1 MGPAVSSNY
10 ILLHMNKLLVG
21 CGSLCGKKQW
31 MKHVS
36 SLNHTGVKMK
46 RFPCQLE
53 YTVPQI
59 KCLLCCFVTLLT
71 LILWTDF
78 PSSRSW
84 LHTVIPNLL
93 YLKLQPSS
101 HRHSALKL
109 ANARSSGMVTVCPD
123 MARYRGGEREREKK
137 GRVKGG
143 SEGVF

>member
-53 YTVPQI
+53 YTVQQ
-59 KCLLCCFVTLLT
+59 CFVFFPLWYFLLFLWGGFNISSTL
-71 LILWTDF
+71 
-78 PSSRSW
+78 
-84 LHTVIPNLL
+84 
-93 YLKLQPSS
+93 
-101 HRHSALKL
+101 
-109 ANARSSGMVTVCPD
+109 
-123 MARYRGGEREREKK
+123 
-137 GRVKGG
+137 
-143 SEGVF
+143 